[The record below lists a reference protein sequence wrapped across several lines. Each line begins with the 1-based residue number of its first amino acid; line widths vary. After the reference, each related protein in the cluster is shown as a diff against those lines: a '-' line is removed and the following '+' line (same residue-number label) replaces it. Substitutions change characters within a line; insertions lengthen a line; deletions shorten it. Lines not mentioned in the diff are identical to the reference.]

1 MLNTPEELTPEQRQ
15 AVLLF
20 QIEQKVRL
28 ELARQVELKFHGKYH
43 DAAHD
48 IALFIRHSG

>member
-1 MLNTPEELTPEQRQ
+1 MSNTPEQLNSEQRQ

-28 ELARQVELKFHGKYH
+28 ELARQVELKFHSKYH

>member
-1 MLNTPEELTPEQRQ
+1 MNNAPEQLTPEQIQ

-20 QIEQKVRL
+20 QIEQKIRL
-28 ELARQVELKFHGKYH
+28 AIANQVELKFHGKYH

-48 IALFIRHSG
+48 IALYIRHSA